1 MTSVRPTFII
11 AGTLPA
17 GTGHLY
23 GLLAQHP
30 EVFLAPPMQ
39 PECNFFFKTAEYEKG
54 MGYYEEKWFSAVR
67 DERAIGERSSLLMSG
82 AWVPERVARHLPE
95 VKLIFLLRNPVDRAY
110 ANYRFTALAGY
121 EEMSF
126 EEALANE
133 GSRMAEARARSLF
146 WGEIQPHAYFHR
158 GLYFDQLSAWLTRFP
173 REQMLLMRSDELLQ
187 DQNTA
192 LRKVYAFLGVE
203 AGFVAADFQDM
214 SSPAVRDVRLQAK
227 LRAEHPADFDQSVQ
241 RLREGLPPA
250 TPFDHLLR
258 ANVMEG
264 YEKLSPDLRRE
275 LTARYADQNRRL
287 ADLVPFSIADWL
299 EN

>member
-1 MTSVRPTFII
+1 VRPTFIV

-23 GLLAQHP
+23 GLLIQHP
-30 EVFLAPPMQ
+30 EVYLAPPMQ

-54 MGYYEEKWFSAVR
+54 LDYYEQRWFSGVGAEKAV
-67 DERAIGERSSLLMSG
+67 GERSSLLLSSER
-82 AWVPERVARHLPE
+82 APARVARDLPG

-121 EEMSF
+121 EDMSF
-126 EEALANE
+126 EDALANE
-133 GSRMAEARARSLF
+133 ERRMAEARARSPF

-158 GLYFDQLSAWLTRFP
+158 GRYFDQVSNWLRHFP
-173 REQMLLMRSDELLQ
+173 REQILLMRSDELLKE
-187 DQNTA
+187 QNVA
-192 LRKVYAFLGVE
+192 LRKVYTFLGVDTS
-203 AGFVAADFQDM
+203 FVAADFQDM

-227 LRAEHPADFDQSVQ
+227 LRAEHPGEFDQAVQ
-241 RLREGLPPA
+241 RLRERQPPQ
-250 TPFDHLLR
+250 TPFDDTMR

-264 YEKLSPDLRRE
+264 YEKLSPELRAS

-287 ADLVPFSIADWL
+287 ADLVPFSIDDWL
-299 EN
+299 

>member
-1 MTSVRPTFII
+1 MTKPTFII

-23 GLLAQHP
+23 GLLIQHP
-30 EVFLAPPMQ
+30 EVYLAPPMQ

-54 MGYYEEKWFSAVR
+54 LAYYEQRWFSGVR
-67 DERAIGERSSLLMSG
+67 GEKAIGERSSLLMSG
-82 AWVPERVARHLPE
+82 EKAPERVAKHLPD

-121 EEMSF
+121 EDMSF

-133 GSRMAEARARSLF
+133 DRRMAEARARSPF

-158 GLYFDQLSAWLTRFP
+158 GRYFDQLSRWLERFP
-173 REQMLLMRSDELLQ
+173 REQMLLMRSDELLTE
-187 DQNTA
+187 QNAA
-192 LRKVYAFLGVE
+192 LEKVYAFVGVDT
-203 AGFVAADFQDM
+203 GFVAADFQDM

-227 LRAEHPADFDQSVQ
+227 LRAEHPAEFDQAVQ
-241 RLREGLPPA
+241 RLRERLPA
-250 TPFDHLLR
+250 ETAFDRTMR
-258 ANVMEG
+258 ANVMDG
-264 YEKLSPDLRRE
+264 YEKLSPTLRAM

-287 ADLVPFSIADWL
+287 AGIVPFSIEDWKGD
-299 EN
+299 

>member
-1 MTSVRPTFII
+1 MRPTFVI

-23 GLLAQHP
+23 GLLIQHP
-30 EVFLAPPMQ
+30 EVYLAPPMQ

-54 MGYYEEKWFSAVR
+54 LQHYEQKWFSAAHG
-67 DERAIGERSSLLMSG
+67 EKAIGERSSLLMSG
-82 AWVPERVARHLPE
+82 KWVPERVARHLPD

-110 ANYRFTALAGY
+110 ANYRFSALAGY
-121 EEMSF
+121 EDMTF

-133 GSRMAEARARSLF
+133 ERRMAEARALSAF

-158 GLYFDQLSAWLTRFP
+158 GLYFDQLSGWLKHFP
-173 REQMLLMRSDELLQ
+173 REQMLLMRSDELLK

-203 AGFVAADFQDM
+203 TGFVAADFQDM
-214 SSPAVRDVRLQAK
+214 SSPAVRDVRLQAR
-227 LRAEHPADFDQSVQ
+227 LRSDNPNEFDQSVQ
-241 RLREGLPPA
+241 RLRERKLPETA
-250 TPFDHLLR
+250 LDQTIR
-258 ANVMEG
+258 ANVADG
-264 YEKLSPDLRRE
+264 YEPLTPELRKT

-287 ADLVPFSIADWL
+287 ADLVPFSIVDWL
-299 EN
+299 G